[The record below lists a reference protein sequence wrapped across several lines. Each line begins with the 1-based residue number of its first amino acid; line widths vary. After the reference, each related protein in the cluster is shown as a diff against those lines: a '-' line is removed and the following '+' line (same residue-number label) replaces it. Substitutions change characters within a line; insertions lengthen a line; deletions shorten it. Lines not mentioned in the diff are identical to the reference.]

1 MSTPATA
8 SLPESVAPPPAQAA
22 AQRLRDDI
30 RLLGRCLGDAIREQE
45 GEAVFGLVEGV
56 RQQAMQ
62 FMHDADLAGAHQLAN
77 QLNGLTAANAVFVV
91 RAFAYFLHLANI
103 AEDQHNMRT
112 QRQQGR
118 QEPAAGTLARALT
131 RLEQAGVP
139 LQQLADVLAIAEV
152 SPVLTAHP
160 TEVQRKSILG
170 LQHGITRQLDQRD
183 RSVLD
188 EDERQAMEESLKDI
202 ILTLWQT
209 RMLRRERLTVLD
221 EVTNGISY
229 YHETFFT
236 EVPRLY
242 CRFEDLLRARY
253 PQRDWVLPNF
263 FKVGAWIGG
272 DRDGNPFVTA
282 PVVTEAMRLQSTA
295 ALQFYLRELEQLD
308 GELTQSRLLVEVS
321 PALQALAARSPDR
334 SVHRSD
340 EPYRLALA
348 GMLARLRGSLALREQ
363 SAGSAGGAAA
373 MAAATLAAARS
384 AASLPSAGEAVEGP
398 ALVLPPYANS
408 TELVSELQTIAQ
420 SLRENGASRLAR
432 GRLRRLIRAVQVFGF
447 HLAPL
452 DLRQNSDVHER
463 TVADLLAQA
472 GACAD
477 YRALAEPE
485 RIALLLG
492 ELAVPRPLYSP
503 HLSYQEETE
512 GELAIFFAAR
522 DLKVAYGDAALPNC
536 IISKTDGVSDLLE
549 VAVILKE
556 AGLLKPATPAG
567 GAPSLAMNIIPLFET
582 IEDLRQ
588 SSRTMAHILD
598 LPLYRALVR
607 SRHDEQ
613 EVMLG
618 YSDSNKDGGF
628 LTSGWELYKAE
639 IGLAKVFKRHGVRMR
654 LFHGR
659 GGSVGRG
666 GGPAY
671 DAILAQPAGA
681 VSGQIRITE
690 QGEVIAS
697 KYGKPEVGLRN
708 LEVLA
713 AATLEATLLD
723 NEGHVE
729 VTEGFHS
736 VMERIS
742 QLAFE
747 AYRGLVYETPGFT
760 QYFWASTPI
769 SEIAHLNIGS
779 RPASRKPSER
789 IEDLRAIPW
798 VFSWAQCRLMLPG
811 WYGFGSAIRQWL
823 AEHPT
828 DGLARLQRMH
838 AAWPF
843 LRTQLSNMDM
853 ILAKSD
859 LNIAARYAELVP
871 DADLRARI
879 FSRIQE
885 EWHATREAL
894 LAITGAPDLLAE
906 NPALAQAIRNRTPYL
921 NPLNHLQIEMLRR
934 YRSGDT
940 DGVVRRGIH
949 ISINGVAAGLRNS
962 G

>member
-1 MSTPATA
+1 MNP
-8 SLPESVAPPPAQAA
+8 SVATVASTSPAGAGETDPV
-22 AQRLRDDI
+22 LREDI
-30 RLLGRCLGDAIREQE
+30 RLLGRCLGDAIRERD
-45 GEAVFGLVEGV
+45 GEDVFALVEGV
-56 RQQAMQ
+56 RQLAIRFKHNQDPEAVKALT
-62 FMHDADLAGAHQLAN
+62 DAVI
-77 QLNGLTAANAVFVV
+77 GLPSEAAVFVV
-91 RAFAYFLHLANI
+91 RAFAFFLHLTNL
-103 AEDQHNMRT
+103 AEDQHNTRLH
-112 QRQQGR
+112 RR
-118 QEPAAGTLARALT
+118 AAQTPGGNQAPGTVLRALQ

-139 LQQLADVLAIAEV
+139 PGQLKKILDVAQI

-170 LQHGITRQLDQRD
+170 LQQRITALLDGRD
-183 RSVLD
+183 RVALTPP
-188 EDERQAMEESLKDI
+188 ERAEMEERLKDTI
-202 ILTLWQT
+202 FTLWQT
-209 RMLRRERLTVLD
+209 RVLRRERLTVLD

-229 YHETFFT
+229 FDETFFT

-242 CRFEDLLRARY
+242 CQLEDLLGTRY
-253 PQRDWVLPNF
+253 PEQDWTLPSF

-282 PVVTEAMRLQSTA
+282 PVVIETLRLQSTA
-295 ALQFYLRELEQLD
+295 AVKFYLRELQALD
-308 GELTQSRLLVEVS
+308 GELTLSRLLVEVT
-321 PALQALAARSPDR
+321 PALQALAQRSPDQ
-334 SVHRSD
+334 SVHRAD
-340 EPYRLALA
+340 EAYRQAINTILTRLQANSARLAEC
-348 GMLARLRGSLALREQ
+348 SLQADNT
-363 SAGSAGGAAA
+363 SATADLGAY
-373 MAAATLAAARS
+373 
-384 AASLPSAGEAVEGP
+384 AS
-398 ALVLPPYANS
+398 S
-408 TELVSELQTIAQ
+408 TELVNDLQVIAA
-420 SLRENGASRLAR
+420 SLHENGAGRLAR
-432 GRLRRLIRAVQVFGF
+432 GRLRRVIRAVQVFGL

-463 TVADLLAQA
+463 TVADLLRNA
-472 GACAD
+472 GTCAD
-477 YRALAEPE
+477 YSALDEDG
-485 RIALLLG
+485 RIALLVS
-492 ELAVPRPLYSP
+492 ELSSARPLYSP
-503 HLSYQEETE
+503 HLTYDEETV

-522 DLKVAYGDAALPNC
+522 TLKQVYGDAALPNC

-549 VAVILKE
+549 LAVILKE
-556 AGLLKPATPAG
+556 AGLLQPGTEPK
-567 GAPSLAMNIIPLFET
+567 LHMNIIPLFET

-588 SSRTMAHILD
+588 SSKTMARILD
-598 LPLYRALVR
+598 LPLYRSLVKGR
-607 SRHDEQ
+607 GDEQ

-639 IGLAKVFKRHGVRMR
+639 IDLAKVFARHGVRMR

-666 GGPAY
+666 GGPSY
-671 DAILAQPAGA
+671 QAILAQPAGA

-697 KYGKPEVGLRN
+697 KYGKPEAGLRN
-708 LEVLA
+708 MEVLT
-713 AATLEATLLD
+713 AATLEASLLD

-729 VTEGFHS
+729 ISEGYYG

-760 QYFWASTPI
+760 KYFWAATPI

-811 WYGFGSAIRQWL
+811 WYGFGSAVKQWL
-823 AEHPT
+823 AENP
-828 DGLARLQRMH
+828 DGGLARLKRMH

-859 LNIAARYAELVP
+859 LAIASRYAELVP
-871 DADLRARI
+871 DVALREMI
-879 FSRIQE
+879 FSRITA
-885 EWHATREAL
+885 EWHDTRAAL
-894 LAITGAPDLLAE
+894 LSITGASDLLADNTE
-906 NPALAQAIRNRTPYL
+906 LAQAIRHRTPYM

-934 YRSGDT
+934 YRAGDT
-940 DGVVRRGIH
+940 DGLVRRGIH

>member
-1 MSTPATA
+1 MTPTA
-8 SLPESVAPPPAQAA
+8 APVASAPTSAPVPGETDPV
-22 AQRLRDDI
+22 LREDI
-30 RLLGRCLGDAIREQE
+30 RLLGRCLGDAIRERD
-45 GEAVFGLVEGV
+45 GEEVFALVEGV
-56 RQQAMQ
+56 RQLAIRFKRSQDP
-62 FMHDADLAGAHQLAN
+62 DAVLALTEAV
-77 QLNGLTAANAVFVV
+77 NGLPAAAAVFVV
-91 RAFAYFLHLANI
+91 RAFAYFLHLTNI
-103 AEDQHNMRT
+103 AEDQHITRLHRRAT
-112 QRQQGR
+112 QTPGGNKA
-118 QEPAAGTLARALT
+118 PGTVLRALQ

-139 LQQLADVLAIAEV
+139 PAQLRRTLDIAQI

-170 LQHGITRQLDQRD
+170 LQQRITALLDDRD
-183 RSVLD
+183 RVALTPAERAEM
-188 EDERQAMEESLKDI
+188 EDGLKDTI
-202 ILTLWQT
+202 FTLWQT

-229 YHETFFT
+229 FDETFFT
-236 EVPRLY
+236 EVPKLY
-242 CRFEDLLRARY
+242 CQLEDLLGARH
-253 PQRDWVLPNF
+253 PGHDWTLPTF

-282 PVVTEAMRLQSTA
+282 PVVIETMRLQSA
-295 ALQFYLRELEQLD
+295 AAVKFYLRQLQALD
-308 GELTQSRLLVEVS
+308 GELTLSKLLVEVS
-321 PALQALAARSPDR
+321 PAVQALAERSPDQ
-334 SVHRSD
+334 SVHRAD
-340 EPYRLALA
+340 EAYRQAINTIITRLQANSMLLAQSVGAVPDPTALA
-348 GMLARLRGSLALREQ
+348 APEGLGPY
-363 SAGSAGGAAA
+363 AGSTGLVNDLQVI
-373 MAAATLAAARS
+373 AT
-384 AASLPSAGEAVEGP
+384 SLH
-398 ALVLPPYANS
+398 
-408 TELVSELQTIAQ
+408 
-420 SLRENGASRLAR
+420 ENGAGRLAR
-432 GRLRRLIRAVQVFGF
+432 GRLRRLIRAVQVFGL

-463 TVADLLAQA
+463 TVADLLRKA
-472 GACAD
+472 GTCAD
-477 YRALAEPE
+477 YSALDESA
-485 RIALLLG
+485 RIALLVEELG
-492 ELAVPRPLYSP
+492 TPRPLYSA
-503 HLSYQEETE
+503 HLSYDEETA

-522 DLKVAYGDAALPNC
+522 ALKQVYGDAALPNC

-549 VAVILKE
+549 LAVILKE
-556 AGLLKPATPAG
+556 AGLLQPGVVPT
-567 GAPSLAMNIIPLFET
+567 LHMNIIPLFET

-588 SSRTMAHILD
+588 SSRTMARILD
-598 LPLYRALVR
+598 LPLYRALVQYR
-607 SRHDEQ
+607 GNEQ

-639 IGLAKVFKRHGVRMR
+639 IDLAKVFARHGVRMR

-666 GGPAY
+666 GGPSY
-671 DAILAQPAGA
+671 QAILAQPAGA

-697 KYGKPEVGLRN
+697 KYGKPEAGLRN
-708 LEVLA
+708 MEVLT

-723 NEGHVE
+723 NDGHVE
-729 VTEGFHS
+729 ISEGYYG

-760 QYFWASTPI
+760 KYFWAATPI

-811 WYGFGSAIRQWL
+811 WYGFGSAVKQWL
-823 AEHPT
+823 AENPEG
-828 DGLARLQRMH
+828 GLARLQRMH

-859 LNIAARYAELVP
+859 LAIASRYAELVP
-871 DADLRARI
+871 DVGLRERI
-879 FSRIQE
+879 FSRITA
-885 EWHATREAL
+885 EWHDTRSAL
-894 LAITGAPDLLAE
+894 LSITGADDLLAD
-906 NPALAQAIRNRTPYL
+906 NPELAQAIRHRTPYM

-934 YRSGDT
+934 YRAGDT
-940 DGVVRRGIH
+940 DGLVRRGIH